1 MALLLYADF
10 TDSHCHLA
18 SRRVDLLRAADVAV
32 DWRAVETLPHLPVT
46 GGRDPHRH
54 ANLARQREEV
64 TGLLAEGEQFSGG
77 LPGFVANTRAAV
89 SAYAEAY
96 GAGVGD
102 DVRRL
107 LFALYWE
114 DGVDIGNPSSLR
126 SPLAAPIL
134 RGSSAA
140 DPLCRFGYAVS
151 VMRGPITTAAWRR
164 IRAWRDEWQ
173 ALGARQLP
181 VLVDGIG
188 TKLSGTE
195 ALRYLG
201 EHKGRD
207 DAKLNRVLPDP
218 GHRLEQTVRPPMAW
232 ASQVGGLWNR
242 AGWTA
247 QSL

>member
-1 MALLLYADF
+1 MRAMALLLYADF

-134 RGSSAA
+134 RG
-140 DPLCRFGYAVS
+140 
-151 VMRGPITTAAWRR
+151 
-164 IRAWRDEWQ
+164 
-173 ALGARQLP
+173 
-181 VLVDGIG
+181 
-188 TKLSGTE
+188 
-195 ALRYLG
+195 
-201 EHKGRD
+201 
-207 DAKLNRVLPDP
+207 
-218 GHRLEQTVRPPMAW
+218 
-232 ASQVGGLWNR
+232 VGGRPAVPVRVRRERN
-242 AGWTA
+242 AGPDHDRCVAAHTRMA
-247 QSL
+247 